1 MITMTCLILWMLES
15 MASAGSGRGEECE
28 CACAATLIAMA
39 AARARAD
46 AAMTPRRSL
55 IQSLHSPRIVGRP
68 RGQPRDRLTARQTNR
83 PRRRAGRGLAAFP
96 AARPPGHKQIMPYQT
111 LRQWPNGPGG
121 PTGPGSAL

>member
-68 RGQPRDRLTARQTNR
+68 RGQPRDRLTGPVAEQGAASRHFR
-83 PRRRAGRGLAAFP
+83 PR
-96 AARPPGHKQIMPYQT
+96 GHQGIS
-111 LRQWPNGPGG
+111 R
-121 PTGPGSAL
+121 